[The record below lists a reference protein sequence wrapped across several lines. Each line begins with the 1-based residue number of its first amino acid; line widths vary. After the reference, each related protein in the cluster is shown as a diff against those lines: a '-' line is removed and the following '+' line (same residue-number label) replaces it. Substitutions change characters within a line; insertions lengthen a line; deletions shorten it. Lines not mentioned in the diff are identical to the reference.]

1 MTVTLILF
9 GPPCMK
15 RQNPLKKGQKFISV
29 FHDFNG
35 KVKDQIKHIYLHKS
49 VLFPSWASVIHDVIY
64 CRTEDEKR

>member
-35 KVKDQIKHIYLHKS
+35 KVKDQIKHITQISS
-49 VLFPSWASVIHDVIY
+49 VSLLSLSVIHDVIY